1 MSKGGTALPIYLQPE
16 SFDFSTIQLESLFI
30 EEFVPHAPLL
40 PLKVYLL
47 GLQLLQKGQ
56 NPDLS
61 VLASRLGVE
70 SKDVREA
77 YEYWRN
83 LGLVRFSAS
92 ARSGE
97 DDIHYLSVRDLYL
110 NNNYRLKKPLS
121 SLDRGELYND
131 LFRYVNEI
139 LVSPATE
146 IERAHVIDYLRDKDV
161 PKELVREAFRDHS
174 MQYARG
180 KKVVNTL
187 RYWNDNGIQSLED
200 LEAFKERF
208 NLRQLNYKQVL
219 TALGYPYTA
228 PTQADKDCVDTW
240 LDEYQ
245 FSMEQILEKIKE
257 ITMNK
262 RNPSMNYLH
271 AAFRNEYDGITKK
284 AEAKEDVSELSD
296 DELLAR
302 YGIKR

>member
-1 MSKGGTALPIYLQPE
+1 MAIYLQPE
-16 SFDFSTIQLESLFI
+16 SFDFSTVQLESLFI
-30 EEFVPHAPLL
+30 EEFVPHAPIL

-61 VLASRLGVE
+61 VLATRLGTE
-70 SKDVREA
+70 TKDVREA
-77 YEYWRN
+77 FEYWRD

-92 ARSGE
+92 RRSE
-97 DDIHYLSVRDLYL
+97 EEDIHYLSVRDLFL
-110 NNNYRLKKPLS
+110 SNNYLLKKPLS
-121 SLDRGELYND
+121 SLDRGELYNE
-131 LFRYVNEI
+131 LFRYVNEV

-146 IERAHVIDYLRDKDV
+146 IERSSVIDYLRDKDV
-161 PKELVREAFRDHS
+161 PKELVREAFRDHA

-180 KKVVNTL
+180 QKVINTL
-187 RYWNDNGIQSLED
+187 RYWNDNGIESLED

-219 TALGYPYTA
+219 SALGFPYTA
-228 PTQADKDCVDTW
+228 PTKADKECIDTW
-240 LDEYQ
+240 LDEYA
-245 FSMEQILEKIKE
+245 FSMDEILEKIRD

-271 AAFRNEYDGITKK
+271 AAFRNEFEGTPRKTDT
-284 AEAKEDVSELSD
+284 KEDLSQLSD